1 MSSRERKVV
10 VTEGA
15 PKAIGPYSVA
25 IRTENLIFA
34 SGSLGVDPA
43 TGEFAVGGIE
53 EQTRQALKNLS
64 EVLKAGGSSLG
75 QVVKTTVFM
84 QDMSEFT
91 LMNAVYAEFFPN
103 ESPARSTVEV
113 AALPKAAA
121 VEIEAIALVD

>member
-10 VTEGA
+10 VAERA

-25 IRTENLIFA
+25 IRAGNFVFA
-34 SGSLGVDPA
+34 SGTIGVDPA
-43 TGEFAVGGIE
+43 TGEFAAGGVE
-53 EQTRQALKNLS
+53 GQTRQALKNLG
-64 EVLKAGGSSLG
+64 EVLKAGGSTLE

-84 QDMSEFT
+84 QDMAEFA
-91 LMNAVYAEFFPN
+91 LMNTVYAEFFPN